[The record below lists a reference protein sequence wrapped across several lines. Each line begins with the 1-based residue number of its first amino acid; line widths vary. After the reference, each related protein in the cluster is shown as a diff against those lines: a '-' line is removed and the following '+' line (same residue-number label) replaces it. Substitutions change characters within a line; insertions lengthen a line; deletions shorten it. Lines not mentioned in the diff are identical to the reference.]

1 MAALGTHGVFVNNR
15 SPQTYGLH
23 WGGGFMRVLKGM
35 APTLIV
41 VVGLLNSHLRGS
53 IILLSFFCYIS
64 RMVTIVLE

>member
-1 MAALGTHGVFVNNR
+1 MGCLSIIAHHKPMVYT
-15 SPQTYGLH
+15 
-23 WGGGFMRVLKGM
+23 GGGGVYAGSEGDG
-35 APTLIV
+35 PTLIV